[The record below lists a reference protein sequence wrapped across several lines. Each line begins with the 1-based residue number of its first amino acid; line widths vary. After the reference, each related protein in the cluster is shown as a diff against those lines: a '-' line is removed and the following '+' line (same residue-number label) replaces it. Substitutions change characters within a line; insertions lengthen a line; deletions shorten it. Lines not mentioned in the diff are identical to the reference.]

1 MLQKQLF
8 SIFIEVE
15 KIIVNAAIIDLVLF
29 NMKIN
34 RQRDS
39 FSCPCH
45 ATLALDGG
53 ERLTG
58 HPSWFTPG
66 DRTDHCPLTSRLGWA
81 RGRTGSSDDE
91 ELFIKFYF
99 IFTTSL

>member
-8 SIFIEVE
+8 SIFIAVE
-15 KIIVNAAIIDLVLF
+15 KFIVNAAIIDLVLF

-45 ATLALDGG
+45 KILY
-53 ERLTG
+53 
-58 HPSWFTPG
+58 
-66 DRTDHCPLTSRLGWA
+66 
-81 RGRTGSSDDE
+81 E
-91 ELFIKFYF
+91 E
-99 IFTTSL
+99 